1 MNRKAFLLGF
11 FSIGGQVLLLR
22 ELVASFN
29 GDELFI
35 GTALFGWLVA
45 VAIGAGIGGI
55 KKINAGTLILFIVGV
70 LMLPLSIVL
79 TRLSPLIIISSPGEV
94 IPFSTAALLS
104 MAAMFPVG
112 FLSGWIFPAITR
124 EGHRPA
130 KSIVQVYLFEGI
142 GAFVGGVA
150 IAALTGFIFT
160 TLAMACALG
169 CVTLF
174 LYLMP
179 FDNRKIIVIT
189 PILLLVLVGIKIS
202 IPLLDTELD
211 KIKYHSFKIEKS
223 FDTHYGHQTILS
235 RNEMITLM
243 TDNTAEAAFPNPA
256 DAESDLLPP
265 FLYKPDSKNVLYIGR
280 VEFGVMQLAD
290 SLSNVKLSALDPRK
304 KLSEVLNEII
314 PEVGNINR
322 IDNDQLSYFLKHRLI
337 SKYDIIIL
345 NPGEPDNHKTGRL
358 LTVEFLKQVRGS
370 LEEDGILFYPA
381 PYDSDRYI
389 STEKSIILATIY
401 NTLRQAFNYV
411 VMWPGETTFYF
422 ASDDSLINIPPEHVI
437 PESDRLT
444 YKPQYINSYYLPD
457 RMGELKT
464 ARLSSA
470 IPVTDRFNTLNQPLL
485 PYYQAV
491 YRSTADSIDRKLIPF
506 ILENRFLLFGLPV
519 IILALLLI
527 LILRRKRR
535 RAFGLFLYFI
545 AGIVSLSLELVSFY
559 VYQSTSGSL
568 YSEMAVLIGSFMIG
582 LALGTYYSLRINK
595 ENLEYPALLLM
606 LTAVAFY
613 YTTFDKIGVGF
624 TLIYHI
630 CFLITTAM
638 ATGSIFV
645 AATDRYYYGKSDSNR
660 GVGYAFEIAGSAIGA
675 LTAVTIILP
684 LIGLQW
690 LLISMVFLLTVTL
703 VAAVATN

>member
-1 MNRKAFLLGF
+1 MNRKSFLLGF

-55 KKINAGTLILFIVGV
+55 KKLKINALTLFIIGAI
-70 LMLPLSIVL
+70 LLPLSVIL
-79 TRLSPLIIISSPGEV
+79 TRLSPLLIISVPGEV
-94 IPFSTAALLS
+94 IPFSVAVLLS

-130 KSIVQVYLFEGI
+130 KSIVQVYLFEGL
-142 GAFVGGVA
+142 GAFVGGAA
-150 IAALTGFIFT
+150 IAALIGFIFS

-169 CVTLF
+169 CVVLF

-179 FDNRKIIVIT
+179 FDNRKIIVIL

-202 IPLLDTELD
+202 IPFLDTRLD
-211 KIKYHSFKIEKS
+211 TVKYSSFKIEKS

-235 RNEMITLM
+235 RNEMTTLM
-243 TDNTAEAAFPNPA
+243 TDNTAEATFPSLA
-256 DAESDLLPP
+256 DAENELLPP
-265 FLYKPDSKNVLYIGR
+265 FLYKPNSKNILYIGR
-280 VEFGVMQLAD
+280 AEFGVMQLID

-304 KLSEVLNEII
+304 KLSEVLNEVI

-322 IDNDQLSYFLKHRLI
+322 IDSDQLSYFLKHCLI

-358 LTVEFLKQVRGS
+358 LTVEFLNQVRGS
-370 LEEDGILFYPA
+370 LDKDGILFYPA

-389 STEKSIILATIY
+389 SKEKSIILAVIY
-401 NTLRQAFNYV
+401 NTLRQAFNCV

-422 ASDDSLINIPPEHVI
+422 ASDDSLINIPPEQVI
-437 PESDRLT
+437 AESDSLT

-464 ARLSSA
+464 SRLSSA
-470 IPVTDRFNTLNQPLL
+470 ISVTDQFNTLNRPLL
-485 PYYQAV
+485 PYYQAA
-491 YRSTADSIDRKLIPF
+491 YRSTADSLDRKLIPF
-506 ILENRFLLFGLPV
+506 ILENPILLLSLPAL
-519 IILALLLI
+519 ILALLLI

-535 RAFGLFLYFI
+535 RAFGLFLYFV
-545 AGIVSLSLELVSFY
+545 AGLVSLSLELVSFY

-568 YSEMAVLIGSFMIG
+568 YSEMAILIGSFMIG

-606 LTAVAFY
+606 LTAVVFFY
-613 YTTFDKIGVGF
+613 ATFDKIGISF
-624 TLIYHI
+624 ALLYHI

-660 GVGYAFEIAGSAIGA
+660 GTGYAFEIAGSAIGA
-675 LTAVTIILP
+675 LTAVTILLP

-690 LLISMVFLLTVTL
+690 LLISMVLLLAITL
-703 VAAVATN
+703 IAAIATA